1 MIPDM
6 SLGSERPTRWMARV
20 LMLAVIAGISFVF
33 PVLGFAQDTT
43 DYPYD
48 YAADTDPAALDDFA
62 EPLDPYGTWVDH
74 PTYGTV
80 WVPDRVVV
88 GDDFQPYRTA
98 GKWAVADDGEW
109 VWISDYDWGY
119 IPFHY
124 GRWVWISGT
133 GWAWIPGRVYAPAWV
148 VWRTGEPGYDYI
160 GWAPAPPAYVWFG
173 GVAVGYYGTVTVP
186 WWYCPSTYFFSPFWH
201 YHVLHHH
208 HHIHRVHAHTHH
220 YHGHHGHHGP
230 HGKAAGTG
238 HHKPSGGGTH
248 GHAKAT
254 GTEATA
260 TRRRHS
266 NAGGGEF
273 KRAASSHG
281 AAGYAKYGI
290 PKSPSFQDARVP
302 KSAVPNKR
310 VKHDQRAMS
319 LRKPFTP
326 QASRR
331 GVTQGRPAARG
342 ATSRATRGAARR
354 GASRTTSTHRREQPS
369 RSVRDSRNVRRPS
382 YPSRVRRSSRSR
394 PQGRQAGVTPSHS
407 RASRVRQPR
416 RAAPSRSSRAARS
429 ANRAR
434 PPTPRA
440 SSTRTSP
447 PRASSS
453 PQSASRAR
461 SSARRSTRTKSSS
474 SRSKRSRSR
483 KTRKK

>member
-1 MIPDM
+1 
-6 SLGSERPTRWMARV
+6 MAIEV
-20 LMLAVIAGISFVF
+20 MAEIGIDIS
-33 PVLGFAQDTT
+33 AHHSKH
-43 DYPYD
+43 
-48 YAADTDPAALDDFA
+48 LDEFLQT
-62 EPLDPYGTWVDH
+62 EV
-74 PTYGTV
+74 GTV
-80 WVPDRVVV
+80 ITVCGNADQACPMFPGQAEKFHWPF
-88 GDDFQPYRTA
+88 DDP
-98 GKWAVADDGEW
+98 
-109 VWISDYDWGY
+109 
-119 IPFHY
+119 
-124 GRWVWISGT
+124 
-133 GWAWIPGRVYAPAWV
+133 
-148 VWRTGEPGYDYI
+148 
-160 GWAPAPPAYVWFG
+160 
-173 GVAVGYYGTVTVP
+173 
-186 WWYCPSTYFFSPFWH
+186 
-201 YHVLHHH
+201 
-208 HHIHRVHAHTHH
+208 
-220 YHGHHGHHGP
+220 
-230 HGKAAGTG
+230 
-238 HHKPSGGGTH
+238 
-248 GHAKAT
+248 AKAT

-483 KTRKK
+483 KTR